1 MPAPKFAINTTFTNG
16 MTIVGVIDRGEDG
29 PARYFVD
36 GIEGAVEEAVV
47 RTWEVDGG
55 AAPVKPHSGQEP
67 AE

>member
-16 MTIVGVIDRGEDG
+16 YTIVGVIDRGEDG
-29 PARYFVD
+29 PARYYVD
-36 GIEGAVEEAVV
+36 AFEGPVEEAVV
-47 RTWEVDGG
+47 RSWEEAGG